1 MMLKLKITSCLLIFS
16 IGVALAAEPINF
28 DVSFIPDSLK
38 KDALGV
44 VRFSKTA
51 FEYKSE
57 KAGIERKE
65 IALTVLNKKG
75 KDLANFFY
83 PGDKFHELK
92 SFTGK
97 LYDAKG
103 VLLRKYKMSEVSTSE
118 WSSNLASDDKYYGL
132 TCEAPSFPFTIV
144 YEYEINW
151 KNGILHFPVFCPQNS
166 SDLSVEH
173 ASYQL
178 QLPETLDFASKALN
192 MVKEPRKSTVKEGTL
207 YEWEVNNLRAVENEL
222 FDPNIEKYVP
232 LLYINPKHFIYNGIS
247 GEITDWESMGK
258 WVNELM
264 QGRDILSEDFKK
276 KIVSMTE
283 NAKSDR
289 EKVKILYDYLGETT
303 RYVSIQLGIGGYQ
316 PMEASEVCKT
326 GFGDCKGLSNYM
338 KAMLSVVG
346 IPSIYCSIST
356 YPVNKTLFPDYANF
370 VQMNHAI
377 LQVPLPNDTLWL
389 ECTNPRVPF
398 GFVHSGISGHDAL
411 VYTEQGG
418 KVYRLPD
425 YPDSLNIEKNE
436 AKIELNAD
444 GSAKVSMQ
452 KECRIKI
459 YDDYFGFPLTPPSEQ
474 ADNLR
479 KKINLPNVGMGAI
492 QVKEDKSP
500 LPSINILYS
509 WTTSGYGNQTGN
521 RLFIPVNPLRSTYEW
536 TKKSKR
542 VHDMEISDG
551 SKDIDSIYIAIP
563 EGYDIESMPASSM
576 ETTAFGTVQSS
587 IEKSGK
593 GILIKQSVFIPAGKY
608 SVSTYPAFV
617 AFFDK
622 ISTAYNGK
630 IILKKRMN

>member
-1 MMLKLKITSCLLIFS
+1 MHRLKIILCLPVLY
-16 IGVALAAEPINF
+16 IGSVLAADQINF
-28 DVSFIPDSLK
+28 DTSSIPDSLK
-38 KDALGV
+38 REALGV
-44 VRFSKTA
+44 VRFSKTE

-57 KAGIERKE
+57 KSGIERKE
-65 IALTVLNKKG
+65 IVLTVLNKKG
-75 KDLANFFY
+75 KDLADFYY

-103 VLLRKYKMSEVSTSE
+103 VLLRKYKMSEVATTE

-132 TCEAPSFPFTIV
+132 SCEAPSFPFTIV
-144 YEYEINW
+144 YEYEISW
-151 KNGILHFPVFCPQNS
+151 KNGILQFPVFCPQNS
-166 SDLSVEH
+166 SNLSVEH
-173 ASYQL
+173 ASYRL
-178 QLPETLDFASKALN
+178 LLPENLEFESKAFNLA
-192 MVKEPRKSTVKEGTL
+192 KEPKKSTAKESTV
-207 YEWEVNNLRAVENEL
+207 YEWEVNNLNAIEYES
-222 FDPNIEKYVP
+222 FDPNFEKYVP
-232 LLYINPKHFIYNGIS
+232 ILYVNPKHFIYDGIS
-247 GEITDWESMGK
+247 GEITNWESMGK
-258 WVNELM
+258 WVYELM
-264 QGRDILSEDFKK
+264 RGRDILSEDFKK
-276 KIVSMTE
+276 KIMSLTE

-316 PMEASEVCKT
+316 PMEASEVCRT

-346 IPSIYCSIST
+346 IPSNYCSIST

-398 GFVHSGISGHDAL
+398 GFVHNGISGHDAL

-418 KVYRLPD
+418 KVCRLPD
-425 YPDSLNIEKNE
+425 YPDSLNIEKNDV
-436 AKIELNAD
+436 KIELNSD

-452 KECRIKI
+452 KECKIKI
-459 YDDYFGFPLTPPSEQ
+459 FDNYYGFPLATPSEQ
-474 ADNLR
+474 ADDLR
-479 KKINLPNVGMGAI
+479 KSINLPNVSMGTI
-492 QVKEDKSP
+492 QIKEDKSP
-500 LPSINILYS
+500 LPSMDIIYS
-509 WTTSGYGNQTGN
+509 WTTSGYGSQTGN

-536 TKKSKR
+536 IKKSKR
-542 VHDMEISDG
+542 VHDMEISNG
-551 SKDIDSIYIAIP
+551 SKNIDSIYIALP
-563 EGYDIESMPASSM
+563 EGYDVESMPASSM
-576 ETTAFGTVQSS
+576 EKTAFGTVQSS

-608 SVSTYPAFV
+608 SVSTYSAFV

-622 ISTAYNGK
+622 ISIVYNGK
-630 IILKKRMN
+630 IILKKRMS